1 MEQTIRTILYATDLS
16 LYGPKIFAYA
26 AEIAQRFG
34 ARIHIVH
41 VLEPVSE
48 YAQSLISNY
57 VSPEAMESLRNEGYE
72 EAQKEMHRRLEKFCR
87 EKFSDTHEQL
97 VTEMRVIEGLPFR
110 VILDETKRINADL
123 IVMGSHGRTALGEF
137 FMGSVAHKVT
147 NKATV
152 PVLIVPIKKEWAQSA

>member
-1 MEQTIRTILYATDLS
+1 MEQTIRTILYATDLG
-16 LYGPKIFAYA
+16 LYGPKIFAHA

-34 ARIHIVH
+34 AHIHVVH

-57 VSPEAMESLRNEGYE
+57 VSPEAMESLHNEGYG
-72 EAQKEMHRRLEKFCR
+72 AARQEMHRRLEQFCK
-87 EKFSDTHEQL
+87 EKLSDVYKHL
-97 VTEMRVIEGLPFR
+97 VTDMRVIEGLPFR
-110 VILDETKRINADL
+110 VILDEAKRVNADL
-123 IVMGSHGRTALGEF
+123 IVMGSHGRTALSEF

-147 NKATV
+147 SKASI